1 MEQRDEEGNLVKA
14 AKPAKI
20 SEMLDQ
26 YRERGVVDHR
36 KTLTIDQKDRI
47 PALIKQPEGRLRV
60 SVALSSSI
68 ASAFGHIKNAKMSA
82 EQIVELAEGIIDSS
96 HEDQLSVE
104 DVLLFLK
111 DMLMGRYGKISG
123 GMDMP
128 TFFEYFEEYRDE
140 RYKELKRARW
150 EEHLSF
156 KSLGDSNRSYDDLP
170 LKRTDDPVGMATI
183 MQTNYE
189 DRPE

>member
-20 SEMLDQ
+20 GEMLEL

-36 KTLTIDQKDRI
+36 KTLTISDKDRI

-82 EQIVELAEGIIDSS
+82 EQIVELAEGIIDTS
-96 HEDQLSVE
+96 HEDQLSIE

-111 DMLMGRYGKISG
+111 DMLMGRYGKMST

-150 EEHLSF
+150 EEHLTY
-156 KSLGDSNRSYDDLP
+156 KSMGDSNRSFDDLP
-170 LKRTDDPVGMATI
+170 LKRNDDPVGMATI
-183 MQTNYE
+183 LEKYDET
-189 DRPE
+189 